1 MGNLKTQAMAFADIK
16 YPQSYV
22 STSID
27 GVYWNS
33 YEKIF
38 EIDGVLKVDDIETA
52 TNFLDATLNIT
63 GSLDLANY
71 PEAIITITADK
82 TGIDKGNFTA
92 TLGYDGKS
100 MQIQANTTNATEVGT
115 SGNLSFENADGVI
128 MKLNVASGN
137 AVSGTVTVDDK
148 DVGIIEES
156 SSGIVLIRYNDGTF
170 ESL

>member
-1 MGNLKTQAMAFADIK
+1 
-16 YPQSYV
+16 
-22 STSID
+22 
-27 GVYWNS
+27 
-33 YEKIF
+33 
-38 EIDGVLKVDDIETA
+38 
-52 TNFLDATLNIT
+52 
-63 GSLDLANY
+63 
-71 PEAIITITADK
+71 
-82 TGIDKGNFTA
+82 
-92 TLGYDGKS
+92 LGYDGKS